1 VDIAA
6 SFENAK
12 ATVTRAEGSRGADGF
27 SEGSTTTVL
36 ECRGDLQQS
45 GRALEQRAAYYEAG
59 DALFFA
65 RKSVIGAEPGD
76 AVTIEHD
83 DGRTLEMAVE
93 EVMYD
98 DDALLLSFDG

>member
-1 VDIAA
+1 VDIGT

-12 ATVTRAEGSRGADGF
+12 ATVTRAEGTRGADGF
-27 SEGSTTTVL
+27 SEGSRATVL

-65 RKSVIGAEPGD
+65 RESVIGAEPGD
-76 AVTIEHD
+76 AVTIDHD
-83 DGRTLEMAVE
+83 DGRTLAMTVE
-93 EVMYD
+93 EVMHED
-98 DDALLLSFDG
+98 DTLLLSFDD